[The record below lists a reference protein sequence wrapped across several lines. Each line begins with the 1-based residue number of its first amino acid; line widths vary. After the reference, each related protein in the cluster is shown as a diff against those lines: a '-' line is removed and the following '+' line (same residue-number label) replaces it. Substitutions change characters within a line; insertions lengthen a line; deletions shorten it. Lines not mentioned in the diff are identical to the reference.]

1 MKNGNQTGLTPNWVL
16 PDEAATVA
24 FGTALA
30 QVLPEDLTIHLAGD
44 LGAGKTTLVRA
55 LLRALG
61 YTGAVRSPTYTL
73 VEPYEVAGRRLYH
86 FDLYRLGDAEEL
98 EYIGIR
104 DYFADQA
111 IRLLEWPNRGAGLL
125 PPPQLLIQLDY
136 QSSGRR
142 LSLTAGDAV
151 AATLIAALRTNYPLA
166 TFTPSADG

>member
-1 MKNGNQTGLTPNWVL
+1 MKDEHHAGSTPHWVL

-24 FGTALA
+24 FGSALA
-30 QVLPEDLTIHLAGD
+30 QRLPEDLTIHLVGD
-44 LGAGKTTLVRA
+44 LGAGKTTLVRG

-73 VEPYEVAGRRLYH
+73 VEPYVVAGRRLYH

-104 DYFADQA
+104 DYFADRA
-111 IRLLEWPNRGAGLL
+111 IRLLEWPSRGAGLL

-142 LSLTAGDAV
+142 LSLFAGDAV
-151 AATLIAALRTNYPLA
+151 AATLIANLRTDHNLA
-166 TFTPSADG
+166 AFTTLADA